1 MTPGLSLAINWLNPQ
16 KTYILTTP
24 IALNFASLAGRPAAS
39 IRMISELNLGFII
52 GPVLTFHG
60 TYSNTQATEALF
72 NQAKEL
78 HITSTNVIPVG
89 DIVVYAGELTQT
101 TNLIIQY
108 L

>member
-1 MTPGLSLAINWLNPQ
+1 MV
-16 KTYILTTP
+16 
-24 IALNFASLAGRPAAS
+24 GRPAAS
-39 IRMISELNLGFII
+39 IRMTYELNLDFLI
-52 GPVLTFHG
+52 GPVLTFDG
-60 TYSNTQATEALF
+60 TNSNTQATEVLF

-78 HITSTNVIPVG
+78 HITSTNIIPVG

>member
-1 MTPGLSLAINWLNPQ
+1 MTPGLSLAMNWLNPH
-16 KTYILTTP
+16 KMFILTTP

-39 IRMISELNLGFII
+39 IRMTSELNLGFLI
-52 GPVLTFHG
+52 GPVLTFDG

-78 HITSTNVIPVG
+78 HITSTNIIRTGDVG
-89 DIVVYAGELTQT
+89 VYAGELTQT
-101 TNLIIQY
+101 TNLNIQY